1 MRSVGN
7 ISGVSLY
14 SRSLDVCESHHMQ
27 YPITIDKFINEALCP
42 QYKKQLKHDIDTLMI
57 EIITVVQDANTLIK
71 FVAEE
76 PERNKEFLH
85 VIGKRD
91 CYACLNSLPA
101 TSVCETC
108 KKGLIHSHMVHVWG
122 EDGEEVTVYYFKC
135 DNCGDISTRE
145 EENGRR

>member
-1 MRSVGN
+1 M
-7 ISGVSLY
+7 
-14 SRSLDVCESHHMQ
+14 
-27 YPITIDKFINEALCP
+27 
-42 QYKKQLKHDIDTLMI
+42 
-57 EIITVVQDANTLIK
+57 QDANKLIK

-122 EDGEEVTVYYFKC
+122 EDGKEVTIYYFKC

-145 EENGRR
+145 RRMGDNRRTKETCTIKGLVFLASVAAL

>member
-1 MRSVGN
+1 M
-7 ISGVSLY
+7 
-14 SRSLDVCESHHMQ
+14 E
-27 YPITIDKFINEALCP
+27 
-42 QYKKQLKHDIDTLMI
+42 
-57 EIITVVQDANTLIK
+57 ITVIMQDANTLIK

-101 TSVCETC
+101 TSVCEIC

-145 EENGRR
+145 ENGR

>member
-1 MRSVGN
+1 M
-7 ISGVSLY
+7 
-14 SRSLDVCESHHMQ
+14 
-27 YPITIDKFINEALCP
+27 
-42 QYKKQLKHDIDTLMI
+42 
-57 EIITVVQDANTLIK
+57 QDANTLIK

-122 EDGEEVTVYYFKC
+122 EDGEEVKWKIKEKKKNHVQLKASFFRKNSGSITFIALVSINNVVVLDVSF
-135 DNCGDISTRE
+135 DLS
-145 EENGRR
+145 

>member
-1 MRSVGN
+1 IPHRHRPSMMNFVQN
-7 ISGVSLY
+7 A
-14 SRSLDVCESHHMQ
+14 
-27 YPITIDKFINEALCP
+27 KNN
-42 QYKKQLKHDIDTLMI
+42 LKHYIDTHGRD
-57 EIITVVQDANTLIK
+57 ITFMQDANTLIK
-71 FVAEE
+71 FVVEE

-108 KKGLIHSHMVHVWG
+108 KMGLIHNHMVHGWG
-122 EDGEEVTVYYFKC
+122 VNGEEVTVYYFKC

-145 EENGRR
+145 ENGR

>member
-1 MRSVGN
+1 
-7 ISGVSLY
+7 
-14 SRSLDVCESHHMQ
+14 
-27 YPITIDKFINEALCP
+27 
-42 QYKKQLKHDIDTLMI
+42 MI
-57 EIITVVQDANTLIK
+57 EITVIMQDANTLIR

-91 CYACLNSLPA
+91 CYACLFSMPA

-108 KKGLIHSHMVHVWG
+108 KKGLIHSHMDHVWG
-122 EDGEEVTVYYFKC
+122 EKDGEELAVYYFKC

-145 EENGRR
+145 EKNGR

>member
-1 MRSVGN
+1 
-7 ISGVSLY
+7 
-14 SRSLDVCESHHMQ
+14 
-27 YPITIDKFINEALCP
+27 
-42 QYKKQLKHDIDTLMI
+42 MI
-57 EIITVVQDANTLIK
+57 EITLMQDANTLIK

-108 KKGLIHSHMVHVWG
+108 KKGLIHSHMDHVWG
-122 EDGEEVTVYYFKC
+122 EDGGEVAVYYFKC

-145 EENGRR
+145 EENRR